1 MSFKDYSQ
9 QAYDWLNDD
18 IVPSVRLVI
27 VRGVATGGST
37 TTVVDSTKSFEAALY
52 VNKVVKVTVEGVDY
66 YCTITVCSGSTL
78 TFAAIAKAVT
88 ASCPYEILG

>member
-9 QAYDWLNDD
+9 HAYDWLTDD
-18 IVPSVRLVI
+18 IIPSVRLVI
-27 VRGVATGGST
+27 VRGIATGGST

-66 YCTITVCSGSTL
+66 YCTITTCTGSTL
-78 TFAAIAKAVT
+78 TFAAITHAVT
-88 ASCPYEILG
+88 ASCPFEVLG

>member
-9 QAYDWLNDD
+9 QAYDWLTDE
-18 IVPSVRLVI
+18 IIPSVRLII

-37 TTVVDSTKSFEAALY
+37 TTVVDSNKSFEATLY

-66 YCTITVCSGSTL
+66 YCTITACTGSTL
-78 TFAAIAKAVT
+78 TFAAIAHAVT
-88 ASCPYEILG
+88 ADCPYEILG